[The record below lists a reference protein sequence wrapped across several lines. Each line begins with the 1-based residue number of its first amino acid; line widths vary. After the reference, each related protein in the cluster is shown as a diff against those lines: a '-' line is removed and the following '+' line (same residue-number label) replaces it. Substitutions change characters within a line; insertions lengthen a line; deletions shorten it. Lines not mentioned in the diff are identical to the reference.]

1 MNAKKC
7 KRLRRWAEAL
17 TVGMPAVAYQGQ
29 PKAKTQRIVTL
40 GDKIT
45 VGLMVGKWI
54 NRVRE
59 SEFSDKIT
67 RRLDGS
73 CTRAIYRGMK
83 DSQRRAA
90 RGE

>member
-17 TVGMPAVAYQGQ
+17 TVGQPAVDYTTSRGGAWKY
-29 PKAKTQRIVTL
+29 
-40 GDKIT
+40 IT
-45 VGLMVGKWI
+45 I
-54 NRVRE
+54 
-59 SEFSDKIT
+59 
-67 RRLDGS
+67 RLEPT

>member
-17 TVGMPAVAYQGQ
+17 TVGQPAVAYQDH

-40 GDKIT
+40 GDRIT

-54 NRVRE
+54 NRVRTA
-59 SEFSDKIT
+59 EFADKIT
-67 RRLDGS
+67 RRLEPT
-73 CTRAIYRGMK
+73 CTRAIYQGMK